1 MQDNR
6 QQDNTN
12 WRLAVNIA
20 NNWRLA
26 VNIANNWRR
35 MMGVPEVNYPY
46 PGSPDKK
53 LSIDAP

>member
-1 MQDNR
+1 MKGER
-6 QQDNTN
+6 QQDN
-12 WRLAVNIA
+12 

-53 LSIDAP
+53 LSINAA

>member
-6 QQDNTN
+6 KQN
-12 WRLAVNIA
+12 NI
-20 NNWRLA
+20 NWRLA

-53 LSIDAP
+53 LTINAA

>member
-1 MQDNR
+1 
-6 QQDNTN
+6 
-12 WRLAVNIA
+12 
-20 NNWRLA
+20 
-26 VNIANNWRR
+26 

>member
-1 MQDNR
+1 MNKER

-20 NNWRLA
+20 Y
-26 VNIANNWRR
+26 NWRR

-46 PGSPDKK
+46 PGEPDKD
-53 LSIDAP
+53 LNIYAA

>member
-1 MQDNR
+1 MKGER
-6 QQDNTN
+6 QQDN
-12 WRLAVNIA
+12 

-35 MMGVPEVNYPY
+35 MMGIPEVNYPY

-53 LSIDAP
+53 LSSYAP

>member
-20 NNWRLA
+20 NNWR
-26 VNIANNWRR
+26 RM

-53 LSIDAP
+53 LGIDAP